1 MYYYYYALH
10 LTHKRKYEQAYLIL
24 NDLEKTSPI
33 MALMGYLADKMY
45 LLNYQEKYL
54 KLLEEFDHTPFNPYN
69 DYIEYIRL
77 KFEQYSYN
85 NLYNFLKNTVLEKN
99 LIYKHYFL
107 LSF

>member
-1 MYYYYYALH
+1 MN
-10 LTHKRKYEQAYLIL
+10 K
-24 NDLEKTSPI
+24 
-33 MALMGYLADKMY
+33 Y

-107 LSF
+107 NHIELKEFYKIAFQLGKYKEIAKNVLDIH